1 MFNIY
6 YINYAKAFEISMLI
20 DNKMLEM
27 ITKTKEGSVEL
38 EGKGA
43 VNLEKTKKIPLL
55 NKAIPAIDISG
66 EITGSK
72 SKNVIDTIKVVST
85 KSTILE
91 PIYKKAKE
99 IKKLSENSIG
109 NLIKIKNVSLIID
122 NIEDILATKTLL
134 SGLLNSVAI
143 DGFGEMNLTSV
154 LEILFKDSSYILSG
168 KLPQRFGGDEK
179 IMLKIPMSAENEME
193 NQYSISDLE
202 IGKVTVIGI
211 YRGNYKEKEIRD
223 TNTILTNWNSIKMQ
237 KVKMKTIELQ
247 PFLNWEKE
255 PSYTAPDWWQPYNK
269 VKHERL
275 LNYREANLKNVVNA
289 LAGLYVL
296 ENYFVK
302 FIGDRDHEIDVPND
316 VSKLFEMIDYE
327 TKNTVIGKD
336 SYLATTEA
344 IDKMFQ

>member
-99 IKKLSENSIG
+99 IKRLSENSIG

-223 TNTILTNWNSIKMQ
+223 
-237 KVKMKTIELQ
+237 KVDKLR
-247 PFLNWEKE
+247 N
-255 PSYTAPDWWQPYNK
+255 
-269 VKHERL
+269 
-275 LNYREANLKNVVNA
+275 
-289 LAGLYVL
+289 L
-296 ENYFVK
+296 ENKSNFDD
-302 FIGDRDHEIDVPND
+302 GDDIEDGDLGNIKSEKTDNVHYIDVIAVAEEIFMLWVEIKKRPGFR
-316 VSKLFEMIDYE
+316 VLIQ
-327 TKNTVIGKD
+327 
-336 SYLATTEA
+336 SYLP
-344 IDKMFQ
+344 

>member
-134 SGLLNSVAI
+134 KRI
-143 DGFGEMNLTSV
+143 
-154 LEILFKDSSYILSG
+154 
-168 KLPQRFGGDEK
+168 
-179 IMLKIPMSAENEME
+179 
-193 NQYSISDLE
+193 
-202 IGKVTVIGI
+202 
-211 YRGNYKEKEIRD
+211 
-223 TNTILTNWNSIKMQ
+223 
-237 KVKMKTIELQ
+237 
-247 PFLNWEKE
+247 
-255 PSYTAPDWWQPYNK
+255 
-269 VKHERL
+269 
-275 LNYREANLKNVVNA
+275 
-289 LAGLYVL
+289 
-296 ENYFVK
+296 VK
-302 FIGDRDHEIDVPND
+302 FSGYRRVWRDESYFCTRNIIQRLILYTLWEIT
-316 VSKLFEMIDYE
+316 STIWR
-327 TKNTVIGKD
+327 
-336 SYLATTEA
+336 
-344 IDKMFQ
+344 

>member
-38 EGKGA
+38 EGKGE

-99 IKKLSENSIG
+99 IKRLSENSIG

-223 TNTILTNWNSIKMQ
+223 
-237 KVKMKTIELQ
+237 KVDKLR
-247 PFLNWEKE
+247 N
-255 PSYTAPDWWQPYNK
+255 
-269 VKHERL
+269 
-275 LNYREANLKNVVNA
+275 
-289 LAGLYVL
+289 L
-296 ENYFVK
+296 ENKSNFDD
-302 FIGDRDHEIDVPND
+302 GDDIEDGDLGNIKSEKTDNVHYIDVIAVAEEIFMLWVEIKKRPGFR
-316 VSKLFEMIDYE
+316 VLIQ
-327 TKNTVIGKD
+327 
-336 SYLATTEA
+336 SYLP
-344 IDKMFQ
+344 

>member
-38 EGKGA
+38 EGKGE

-223 TNTILTNWNSIKMQ
+223 
-237 KVKMKTIELQ
+237 KVDKLR
-247 PFLNWEKE
+247 N
-255 PSYTAPDWWQPYNK
+255 
-269 VKHERL
+269 
-275 LNYREANLKNVVNA
+275 
-289 LAGLYVL
+289 L
-296 ENYFVK
+296 ENKSNFDD
-302 FIGDRDHEIDVPND
+302 GDDIEDGDLWNIKSEKTDNVHYIDVIAVVQD
-316 VSKLFEMIDYE
+316 LSI
-327 TKNTVIGKD
+327 
-336 SYLATTEA
+336 
-344 IDKMFQ
+344 